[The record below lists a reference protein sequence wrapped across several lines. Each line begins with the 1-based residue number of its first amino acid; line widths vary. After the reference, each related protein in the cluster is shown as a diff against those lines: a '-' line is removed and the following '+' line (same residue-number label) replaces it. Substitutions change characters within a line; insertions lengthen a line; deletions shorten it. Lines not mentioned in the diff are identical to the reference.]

1 MQAEVKVL
9 EQIADREHRR
19 RVLVLQEAAF
29 AGRKARREAK
39 QDRKDLL
46 AVEPDCGSGGEQLGC
61 GCGGDAQHAVGDQ
74 LQPLRLRPLADVTDL
89 TKLFKHWTSLFEV
102 GSISTGEDQ
111 QLSALHGGHA
121 ADNRRFE
128 QTCAAGIRLTT
139 QLLRDL
145 RPRRAGFDQ

>member
-9 EQIADREHRR
+9 EEIADREHRR
-19 RVLVLQEAAF
+19 RVLVLQEAAL
-29 AGRKARREAK
+29 AGGKARREAH

-46 AVEPDCGSGGEQLGC
+46 VVEPDSGSGGEQLGS
-61 GCGGDAQHAVGDQ
+61 GCGGDTQHAVGDQ
-74 LQPLRLRPLADVTDL
+74 LQPLRVRPLPDVTDL

-102 GSISTGEDQ
+102 GAISTGEDQ
-111 QLSALHGGHA
+111 QLSALHGRHA

-128 QTCAAGIRLTT
+128 KACAPGIRLTA

-145 RPRRAGFDQ
+145 WPRRAGF